1 MTELNTLQLLSNVP
15 IFSELSQSELRS
27 ITRLMTSTNIKE
39 GRSLTKQG
47 QVGREF
53 IIILKGEASVVQN
66 FRTVATLRPG
76 DFFGERSVL
85 TGEPRSATV
94 TAETDMLVE
103 VLTRR
108 ELLAL
113 LDDKPV
119 VAKKMLIGV
128 VRRYQGLLTS
138 LQNITQSPVS

>member
-1 MTELNTLQLLSNVP
+1 MTQPNTLQLLSNVP
-15 IFSELSQSELRS
+15 IFSELSQAELRS
-27 ITRLMTSTNIKE
+27 VTRLMTTTNVKK

-47 QVGREF
+47 QIGREF
-53 IIILKGEASVVQN
+53 IIILEGEASVVQN
-66 FRTVATLRPG
+66 FRTVAALRPG

-128 VRRYQGLLTS
+128 VRRYQGLLNS
-138 LQNITQSPVS
+138 LQNINQPPVS